1 MKTRTGSIIERPR
14 KDGGISYQA
23 MVKIPGAK
31 AAVGTY
37 QDRAGAEAFLDSI
50 QAEREKVAK
59 IKRPRDRERWIT
71 PMSAGQQADIN
82 QEKWANE
89 WLDATLNLYSECEGV
104 PDRLKHSIKTIRKI
118 AEDAKLGELD
128 RKWVR
133 AFIKRARAMKTNK
146 KLPFKWSSIVDHLR
160 TVSSAMKWHAEELEA
175 KGSRLPFKLDM
186 LPKNWQVKRTRRLS
200 QDEECQ
206 LHARFRINAKRSR
219 PHWTRILRM
228 ALHTAA
234 RLQEIVLAEW
244 SEFDL
249 ERCFWTIPAEHTKAG
264 KERVVPLGKAIIR
277 SLRVMKLIASIESPR
292 VFHEIKST
300 RSASSVFSRMTRDM
314 GIVDLRFH
322 DLRHEAIS
330 RMVLKQ
336 RQLSVFEIMDIVGH
350 SDMAMLK
357 RYANLRGDE
366 LAAKWIE

>member
-1 MKTRTGSIIERPR
+1 MKTIIGSIIERPR

-23 MVKIPGAK
+23 MVRIPKAK
-31 AAVGTY
+31 AAVGTF
-37 QDRAGAEAFLDSI
+37 QDRAGAEAFLESF
-50 QAEREKVAK
+50 QANRKK
-59 IKRPRDRERWIT
+59 STTTQSSSDRNRWIT
-71 PMSAGQQADIN
+71 ALSPGQQADIN

-89 WLDATLNLYSECEGV
+89 WLDATLKLYSECEGV
-104 PDRLKHSIKTIRKI
+104 SGRLKHSINTIRKLSG
-118 AEDAKLGELD
+118 DVKLGELD
-128 RKWVR
+128 KKWVR
-133 AFIKRARAMKTNK
+133 EFIKRARAMETNR
-146 KLPFKWSSIVDHLR
+146 KLPFKWATIVDHLR
-160 TVSSAMKWHAEELEA
+160 TVSSAIKWHAEELEA
-175 KGSRLPFKLDM
+175 KGARLPFNADM
-186 LPKNWQVKRTRRLS
+186 VPKNWQIKRTRRLS
-200 QDEECQ
+200 LDEERQ
-206 LHARFRINAKRSR
+206 LQARFRINAKRSR
-219 PHWTRILRM
+219 PHWIRMLRM

-249 ERCFWTIPAEHTKAG
+249 KRCFWTIPAEHTKAG
-264 KERVVPLGKAIIR
+264 KERVVPLGKSIIR
-277 SLRVMKLIASIESPR
+277 SLKVMKLIANPESPR

-300 RSASSVFSRMTRDM
+300 RSASSVFSRMTRSM

-336 RQLSVFEIMDIVGH
+336 RELSVFEIMDIVGH
-350 SDMAMLK
+350 SDLKMLK